1 MKHTITSLKLIVT
14 STLLPRIAPVTVAA
28 TLVAATLVAGC
39 ESTDGGN
46 TGGGNVNTRTNYGTG
61 MNDRW
66 APGGP
71 STTVQPTTGAGPR

>member
-1 MKHTITSLKLIVT
+1 MKHTITSSKLIAI

-28 TLVAATLVAGC
+28 TLVAASLVAGC

-61 MNDRW
+61 MNEPRPPD
-66 APGGP
+66 P
-71 STTVQPTTGAGPR
+71 VIIIEPTTGAGPR